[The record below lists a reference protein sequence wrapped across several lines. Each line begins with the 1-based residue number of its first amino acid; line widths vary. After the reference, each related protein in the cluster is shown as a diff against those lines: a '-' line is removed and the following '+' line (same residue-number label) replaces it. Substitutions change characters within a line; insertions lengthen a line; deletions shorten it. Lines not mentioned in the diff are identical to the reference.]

1 MKHGTKP
8 TVRQAKIL
16 QAKRLKPEDWLVER
30 ETTEAIVV
38 VHRYAPNTT
47 RVISKEKG
55 D

>member
-16 QAKRLKPEDWLVER
+16 QAHGLKSKDWLIER
-30 ETTEAIVV
+30 ESPDEIVA
-38 VHRYAPNTT
+38 VHRYAPTT